1 MNNCFILKGT
11 ICHTPSLGR
20 LEIHENAY
28 TVCMDGICEGIFD
41 EVPPEFRGLRMI
53 DCTGDLVIPG
63 MTDLHIHAPQYSY
76 IGTGM
81 DYELLEWLDNRTFP
95 AENCY
100 RDTKY
105 AEAAYAVFAEKMKN
119 SATTRAVIFGTI
131 HRESTLILMDLMEK
145 SGLVTLV
152 GKVNMDRNAPPY
164 LLEPDA
170 ESAAEDTRRF
180 LCEVQERRYVRTK
193 PIITPRFVISCSDA
207 LMEELGT
214 IAAEKKLPVQ
224 SHLSENPDEIEFV
237 KQLSPESRFY
247 GDAYDRCGLFGRQS
261 PCVMAHCV
269 HSTEEEAQRIRDN
282 GVYIAHCPAS
292 NMNLASG
299 IAPIRKYL
307 DMGIHVGL
315 GTDVGAG
322 HTVSVFRTVTEA
334 IQVSKLYK
342 RLVDPGA
349 KALTFAESFYLATKG
364 GGSFFGNAG
373 SFEKGCEFDAV
384 VLDDSREL
392 LCGSEDSE
400 SRLERAF
407 YLGID
412 RTGIVR
418 KFAAGR
424 EIELHKEG

>member
-1 MNNCFILKGT
+1 MNNSFILKGT
-11 ICHTPSLGR
+11 ICHTPSMAR
-20 LEIHENAY
+20 LEIREDAY
-28 TVCMDGICEGIFD
+28 AVCRDGICEGVFD
-41 EVPPEFRGLRMI
+41 DIPQEFRELRLI
-53 DCTGDLVIPG
+53 DCTGCLVIPG

-81 DYELLEWLDNRTFP
+81 DYELLDWLDNRTFP
-95 AENCY
+95 AENRY

-105 AEAAYAVFAEKMKN
+105 AETAYGIFAEKMKR

-145 SGLVTLV
+145 SGLVTFV
-152 GKVNMDRNAPPY
+152 GKVNMDRNAPQY

-180 LCEVQERRYVRTK
+180 LREAMERRYSRTK

-207 LMEELGT
+207 LMEELGKT
-214 IAAEKKLPVQ
+214 ASELNLPVQ

-237 KQLSPESRFY
+237 KQLSPESLFY
-247 GDAYDRCGLFGRQS
+247 GDAYDRFGLFGRQT

-269 HSTEEEAQRIRDN
+269 HSTEAEAQRILNN
-282 GVYIAHCPAS
+282 GVYVAHCPAS

-299 IAPIRKYL
+299 IAPVRKYL
-307 DMGIHVGL
+307 DMGISVGL

-342 RLVDPGA
+342 RLVNPGA

-364 GGSFFGNAG
+364 GGSFFGRVG

-412 RTGIVR
+412 RTGIIR

-424 EIELHKEG
+424 ETEL